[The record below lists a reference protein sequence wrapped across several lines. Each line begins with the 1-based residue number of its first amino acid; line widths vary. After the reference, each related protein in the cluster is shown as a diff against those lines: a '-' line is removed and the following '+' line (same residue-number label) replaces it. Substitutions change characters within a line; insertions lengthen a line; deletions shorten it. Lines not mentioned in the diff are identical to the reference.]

1 MIKQTLKTA
10 TITLC
15 LPLALAACGGGDD
28 TAPCSSATTLAVGF
42 VYSSVGISAPGSS
55 FVSYKPGEAFSNTP
69 AVQGVPASCDAV
81 KRFTVKAQPSF
92 SAGPAVNLP
101 SSVTLDPVTGTFAGT
116 LAVPLGKCGS
126 GGFTT
131 LNTTNPAC
139 SGDGTFEKASFDVTL
154 TLPGYTPLTKSVTFT
169 TPI

>member
-1 MIKQTLKTA
+1 MIKPALKV
-10 TITLC
+10 ITVALF

-28 TAPCSSATTLAVGF
+28 TAPCSTATTLAVGF
-42 VYSSVGISAPGSS
+42 VYSSVGISAAGASV
-55 FVSYKPGEAFSNTP
+55 VSYKPGEAFSNTP

-81 KRFTVKAQPSF
+81 KRFTVKAQPTI
-92 SAGPAVNLP
+92 AGPAVNLP

-116 LAVPLGKCGS
+116 LAVPLGQCSS
-126 GGFTT
+126 GGVTT

-139 SGDGTFEKASFDVTL
+139 GGVGTFEKAYLDVTL
-154 TLPGYTPLTKSVTFT
+154 TLPGYTPLTKSVNFT

>member
-1 MIKQTLKTA
+1 MIEQALKTVTVA
-10 TITLC
+10 LC

-28 TAPCSSATTLAVGF
+28 ADPCSAATTLAVGF
-42 VYSSVGISAPGSS
+42 VYNSVGVSAAGASV
-55 FVSYKPGEAFSNTP
+55 VSYKPGEAFSNTP

-81 KRFTVKAQPSF
+81 KRFTVKAQPTI
-92 SAGPAVNLP
+92 AGPAVNLP
-101 SSVTLDPVTGTFAGT
+101 SGVTLDPVTGTFAGT

-126 GGFTT
+126 GGVTT

-139 SGDGTFEKASFDVTL
+139 SGDGTFEKAFFDVTL
-154 TLPGYTPLTKSVTFT
+154 TLPGYTPLTRSVHFT

>member
-1 MIKQTLKTA
+1 MIKPALKV
-10 TITLC
+10 ITVALG
-15 LPLALAACGGGDD
+15 LPLALTACGGGDGAD
-28 TAPCSSATTLAVGF
+28 TCSAATTLAVGF
-42 VYSSVGISAPGSS
+42 VYSSVGISAAGAS

-81 KRFTVKAQPSF
+81 KRFTVKAQPTI
-92 SAGPAVNLP
+92 AGPAVNLP
-101 SSVTLDPVTGTFAGT
+101 SSVTLDPVTGAFAGT
-116 LAVPLGKCGS
+116 LAVPLGKCS
-126 GGFTT
+126 FGGLTT

-139 SGDGTFEKASFDVTL
+139 SAGGSFEKASFDVTL